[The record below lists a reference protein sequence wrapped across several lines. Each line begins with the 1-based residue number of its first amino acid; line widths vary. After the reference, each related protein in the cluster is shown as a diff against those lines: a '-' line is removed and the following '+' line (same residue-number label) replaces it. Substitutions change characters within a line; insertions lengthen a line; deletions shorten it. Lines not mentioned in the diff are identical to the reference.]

1 MYSPK
6 PFYDV
11 CFITDGQFDF
21 GDILSKECIAS
32 NIPRPSYMCSCHNIK
47 TYYKF
52 YYKQKYYK
60 NITDMLRYL
69 GMDFEGTQH
78 NGYYDSLNVARIVQH
93 MLRKTYAKFD
103 KNEFY

>member
-1 MYSPK
+1 M
-6 PFYDV
+6 
-11 CFITDGQFDF
+11 
-21 GDILSKECIAS
+21 
-32 NIPRPSYMCSCHNIK
+32 RSCHNIK

-69 GMDFEGTQH
+69 GMDFQGTQH
-78 NGYYDSLNVARIVQH
+78 NGLDDARNISKIVQH
-93 MLRKTYAKFD
+93 MLKNTSARLE